1 MAAHPSVV
9 VLIGVP
15 GCSTVMLAAHTTLV
29 VSGPADGAPGAAGEP
44 DTDMAAL
51 LMPLAPASITTCAME
66 QGVSKGVG
74 HAAHVGGQ
82 TCWGRRRRAALH
94 ALLRPAVITAVS
106 AQRPGMPRSAKHQ
119 HSKQRA
125 AATWST

>member
-29 VSGPADGAPGAAGEP
+29 VSGPADGAPNAAGEP

-51 LMPLAPASITTCAME
+51 LMPLAPASITTCAVE
-66 QGVSKGVG
+66 QGFSKGVG
-74 HAAHVGGQ
+74 HAAHVGSQ
-82 TCWGRRRRAALH
+82 TCWDRSTASCARLS
-94 ALLRPAVITAVS
+94 LR
-106 AQRPGMPRSAKHQ
+106 Q
-119 HSKQRA
+119 
-125 AATWST
+125 